1 MNLFLASLL
10 VFILN
15 LPFGMWRAKTKK
27 FSLQWFLSI
36 HVPIPFVIGIRFLF
50 DLGFKWWTYPFLVG
64 AFFTGQFIGK
74 KILIIYLRTKKDPKK
89 NNQSLV

>member
-1 MNLFLASLL
+1 MSLFLASLF

-15 LPFGMWRAKTKK
+15 LPFGIWRARTKK
-27 FSLQWFLSI
+27 FSLKWFLSV

-64 AFFTGQFIGK
+64 AFFTGQFIGG
-74 KILIIYLRTKKDPKK
+74 KIKNLRTKKDRKK
-89 NNQSLV
+89 SNQFLV